1 MKTRDRTP
9 FPPAKLVSIGLLPL
23 LALCGCN
30 GDQSTGITG
39 GDPKVS
45 GCTAP
50 VLSAAVERAKP
61 PVAANDV
68 EVISMSAEL
77 MKRLPVTFLETTGT
91 ISMDSELGLSNAEV
105 KAVSTNASEVWKA
118 ATALQAE
125 SVGGEVEMSIDTQ
138 IHVSAIPREQFDAAL
153 QKFGDNLPLT
163 IAEDTR
169 SLMMALF
176 RRQCEHEFG
185 RNIRISLS
193 VPKDLSS
200 TGIMNGEPLPNPALR
215 GRRLVAQYDGD
226 AEHIIHWDSSRFPFI
241 RIAVELQ

>member
-1 MKTRDRTP
+1 MKTKDRTS
-9 FPPAKLVSIGLLPL
+9 FPPAKLVLIGLLPL

-30 GDQSTGITG
+30 RDQSTGTTG
-39 GDPKVS
+39 SVPNGS
-45 GCTAP
+45 GRHAP
-50 VLSAAVERAKP
+50 GPLAAVGRSKPTEAK
-61 PVAANDV
+61 NDS
-68 EVISMSAEL
+68 EVINMSAEL

-91 ISMDSELGLSNAEV
+91 ISLDSELGLSNAEV

-138 IHVSAIPREQFDAAL
+138 IHVSAIPREQFDAAF

-241 RIAVELQ
+241 RISDELR